1 MNHTKQLFITQL
13 RPDIYL
19 MDEAHE
25 ASGYIVVGE
34 EKVCVIDTMNGYNDL
49 HKAVRE
55 ITDKPIVVVNTH
67 GHPDH
72 IFGNIYFEEAYMNP
86 ADNEL
91 AAQFVNILEFAE
103 SCKKYGLSMPP
114 FKPLKGGDL
123 LDLGG
128 KTLAVYDIPG
138 HTKGSILLLLKE
150 ERILFT
156 GDSINHHL
164 WMQLDG
170 CPKMDEFVQ
179 SLDKLLFLEN
189 EADYILHGHA
199 RGFDDISLMRC
210 LRQGAVEICEGRT
223 ENDRPYKWFGGVD
236 MQHPFALEAG
246 KQYSQADSVICYK
259 AGEQH

>member
-25 ASGYIVVGE
+25 ASGYIVVGG

-91 AAQFVNILEFAE
+91 AAQFVNIPEFAE
-103 SCKKYGLSMPP
+103 SCRKYGLSMPP
-114 FKPLKGGDL
+114 FKPIKGGDL

-128 KTLAVYDIPG
+128 KTLEVYEIPG
-138 HTKGSILLLLKE
+138 HTRGSILLRK
-150 ERILFT
+150 
-156 GDSINHHL
+156 
-164 WMQLDG
+164 
-170 CPKMDEFVQ
+170 
-179 SLDKLLFLEN
+179 
-189 EADYILHGHA
+189 
-199 RGFDDISLMRC
+199 
-210 LRQGAVEICEGRT
+210 GAVEICGGKT
-223 ENDRPYKWFGGVD
+223 ENDSPYKWFGGVD
-236 MQHPFALEAG
+236 MQHPFALEDG
-246 KQYSQADSVICYK
+246 KQYSQADSVICYR
-259 AGEQH
+259 AR